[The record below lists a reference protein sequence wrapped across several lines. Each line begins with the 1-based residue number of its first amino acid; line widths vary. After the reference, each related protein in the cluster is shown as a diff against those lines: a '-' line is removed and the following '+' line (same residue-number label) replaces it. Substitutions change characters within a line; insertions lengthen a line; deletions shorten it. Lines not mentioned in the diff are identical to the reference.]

1 MSEPQ
6 KNETQ
11 QHNQLTLPPG
21 SQIVINIPVQQQQ
34 KKPKLSQRL
43 ARASFNGMS
52 AGFVGFIV
60 TYFFSTSTNMLG
72 NQNIFNAIALG
83 LFSFAFLMAA
93 SIGIEL
99 SKDLE
104 S

>member
-1 MSEPQ
+1 MSEE
-6 KNETQ
+6 KKE
-11 QHNQLTLPPG
+11 NQNQIVLPPG
-21 SQIVINIPVQQQQ
+21 AQVIINMPANQQPQ

-43 ARASFNGMS
+43 ARAFFNGMS
-52 AGFVGFIV
+52 AGFVGFII

-72 NQNIFNAIALG
+72 NQNIFDAIALG
-83 LFSFAFLMAA
+83 LFAFAFLMSA